1 MKKAL
6 LIAVLAVFSLSVFL
20 PARAAVRH
28 GDLVKGTGPTV
39 YFVTG
44 DMKRVAFNDEQAFKT
59 WYPDFGAVRQIPD
72 ADVAALPFAGLA
84 PLRPGVRPIKAAT
97 DARVYAIDR
106 DGALR
111 WLSSEAVARMI
122 YGDAW
127 ASKVAVVADAE
138 LAAYGRG
145 ADVTAAGQYWWMAER
160 DASTHLNDVHVRRLA
175 AKTLGTKPVS
185 GVTLASATPPPA
197 PTRIIIIP
205 TVVNDNGGY
214 GKEGDV
220 DYLINDALVMPQ
232 DGINVLPG
240 TYRLYHGEFPGY
252 AVSAWSGDCAADG
265 TVTVPANATRACFIT
280 FDDIPDS
287 LYGSRSN
294 RPPTLTLIA
303 SVRNTRGGTLAD
315 RDIKM
320 FIGNMQV
327 GSGFASTLN
336 ADDYTVYRVVP
347 PGYAASA
354 WSGDC
359 SPEGTVALRNG
370 DQKSCTIVFRD

>member
-1 MKKAL
+1 MKKL
-6 LIAVLAVFSLSVFL
+6 LIIGALAVLALSAI
-20 PARAAVRH
+20 PSARAAVRY

-44 DMKRVAFNDEQAFKT
+44 DLKRVAFNDEQAFKT
-59 WYPDFGAVRQIPD
+59 WYPDFGTVRQIPD

-111 WLSSEAVARMI
+111 WLSSESVARMI
-122 YGDAW
+122 YGADW
-127 ASKVAVVADAE
+127 ASKVAVVSDTE

-145 ADVTAAGQYWWMAER
+145 ADVTAPGQYWWMIER
-160 DASTHLNDVHVRRLA
+160 DASAHLNDVHARRLA
-175 AKTLGTKPVS
+175 AKALEAKPS
-185 GVTLASATPPPA
+185 VTLASATLPPA

-220 DYLINDALVMPQ
+220 DYLINGALVMPQ

-280 FDDIPDS
+280 FDDIPDN

-303 SVRNTRGGTLAD
+303 SVRNTRGGRLTD
-315 RDIKM
+315 QDIKM
-320 FIGNMQV
+320 FIGSMQV
-327 GSGFASTLN
+327 GSGFPSTVN

-347 PGYAASA
+347 PGYSAAP
-354 WSGDC
+354 WTGDC
-359 SPEGTVALRNG
+359 TPEGTVALRNG
-370 DQKSCTIVFRD
+370 DQKTCTIVFRD